1 VPNEFNLSNTRG
13 TIAMALSGTN
23 INSGTDQ
30 WFFNL
35 ADNSA
40 SLDAQKFTVFGKIT
54 GCSGLAVMDRIAAT
68 PVLNGGA
75 PFDTIPLLNYKTGAV
90 KAENFVQVSSITPTP
105 AGTTPTLV
113 NAASYGCLGVSPGEL
128 LTVYGDNIGPAQFT
142 TKTDSNGLV
151 ATSLAGTR
159 VLFDGTPG
167 PMLYTS
173 AGQASVVV
181 PYNVAGKTNVSVS
194 VEYLGNATAPLI
206 MPVTA
211 TDPAIFT
218 QNSSG
223 LGDGAIL
230 RQRGSVVDLI
240 NTANPAQPGDALLVY
255 GHGYG
260 AVTAATSLPDGTII
274 GSALPVPVAST
285 TVLLDGT
292 AYAITPFY
300 AGAAPGI
307 VNGVMQVNFF
317 VPSDLAPGSHSIQLK
332 VGNVTSPLGVNLQ
345 TQ

>member
-1 VPNEFNLSNTRG
+1 LLVSSGALLQGQTVRFHTNLGDIDVALRADVAPQTVANFQTYISQGTYTATIFHRSVPGFVIQGGGYQLLPSSPNSPQLSPQNAPVPNEFNLSNTRG

-173 AGQASVVV
+173 AG
-181 PYNVAGKTNVSVS
+181 
-194 VEYLGNATAPLI
+194 
-206 MPVTA
+206 
-211 TDPAIFT
+211 
-218 QNSSG
+218 
-223 LGDGAIL
+223 
-230 RQRGSVVDLI
+230 
-240 NTANPAQPGDALLVY
+240 
-255 GHGYG
+255 
-260 AVTAATSLPDGTII
+260 
-274 GSALPVPVAST
+274 
-285 TVLLDGT
+285 
-292 AYAITPFY
+292 
-300 AGAAPGI
+300 
-307 VNGVMQVNFF
+307 
-317 VPSDLAPGSHSIQLK
+317 
-332 VGNVTSPLGVNLQ
+332 
-345 TQ
+345 